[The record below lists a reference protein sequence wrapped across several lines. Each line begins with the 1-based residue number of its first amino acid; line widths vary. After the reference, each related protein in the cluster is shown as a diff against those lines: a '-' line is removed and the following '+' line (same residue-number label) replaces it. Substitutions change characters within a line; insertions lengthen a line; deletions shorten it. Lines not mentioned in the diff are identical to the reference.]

1 VSTTV
6 LLVDDTAL
14 MRDLARAELE
24 LAGWTVAAEA
34 VNGFEAIHKAYQFAP
49 DVIVLDRQMPVL
61 DGLTALPKIRR
72 ASPCSRIVMWSH
84 DVQVSR
90 TALDLGAS
98 AFVDKAKPLDHLLI
112 AVALMAPIREAVP
125 TA

>member
-1 VSTTV
+1 M
-6 LLVDDTAL
+6 LLVDDTSS

-34 VNGFEAIHKAYQFAP
+34 LNGWEAVHAAYVHAP

-61 DGLTALPKIRR
+61 DGLTALPKIHR

-84 DVQVSR
+84 DDCAR
-90 TALDLGAS
+90 DALDAGAS
-98 AFVDKAKPLDHLLI
+98 AFVDKSQPLAHLLVAI
-112 AVALMAPIREAVP
+112 ALLAPTRSAALH
-125 TA
+125 